1 MGGGRGSRRSS
12 SAARTGNDGR
22 AAMTGLLVLGLA
34 LAVLAVLGVLALDL
48 LIRRLEV
55 GAALLLASAVVQA
68 VFISNVPSVMAPG
81 GTRIEVTDL
90 VATLVAAA
98 ALARLLRVKRFAS
111 FQRWL
116 LLLGALLVVSLVRGV
131 ATFGM
136 QTSVNDFRHYM
147 FFVGG
152 AAYAATFSAS
162 PRAYDRIGRI
172 WLVMSVPMLILIA
185 LRWLAVFGVLDVGVP
200 MEQFGNDAVVKVV
213 DGPYAFFLG
222 VAAVLT
228 IPAWQ
233 VRDRRSR
240 WVRVL
245 SVIVLIFVIM
255 LNRRTVWVAMVAGLA
270 VLMLRDRR
278 LGRRAIWLV
287 VAVGVVAVGLFVVL
301 SGEGGGGK
309 EPVAQSA
316 SGTDTLAWRIEGW
329 SELVT
334 TWSKNPANW
343 FVGEPFGG
351 SFARKIE
358 GSEITSH
365 PHDYYIETML
375 RTGIVGLVAL
385 LAVTAGLLRRL
396 WRVPARGPG
405 LLLGPDVLPAL
416 LTMQLIWFITW
427 TPGTEQGLVIGL
439 ALALAISR
447 RSSVPSPRAAAA
459 SGSHQYTG
467 RETISPGPAIQHLRQ
482 G

>member
-1 MGGGRGSRRSS
+1 
-12 SAARTGNDGR
+12 
-22 AAMTGLLVLGLA
+22 MTGLLMLGLA

-48 LIRRLEV
+48 LIRRVEV
-55 GAALLLASAVVQA
+55 GAALLLASAVIDA
-68 VFISNVPSVMAPG
+68 VFVSNVPSVMAPG
-81 GTRIEVTDL
+81 GTRIEVTDV
-90 VATLVAAA
+90 VATLVVAA
-98 ALARLLRVKRFAS
+98 ALARLLRAKRFAP

-116 LLLGALLVVSLVRGV
+116 LLLGALLMVSLVRGV
-131 ATFGM
+131 AAFGT

-152 AAYAATFSAS
+152 AVYAATFSAA
-162 PRAYDRIGRI
+162 PRVYDRIGKT

-185 LRWLAVFGVLDVGVP
+185 LRWLAVFGVLNVGVP
-200 MEQFGNDAVVKVV
+200 MEQFGNDAVIKVV

-245 SVIVLIFVIM
+245 SVIVLIFVLM
-255 LNRRTVWVAMVAGLA
+255 LNRRTVWVAMVVGLA

-287 VAVGVVAVGLFVVL
+287 VAVAVVAVGLFVVL

-316 SGTDTLAWRIEGW
+316 SATGTLAWRIEGW

-343 FVGEPFGG
+343 FVGEPFGS

-358 GSEITSH
+358 GSEVTSH
-365 PHDYYIETML
+365 PHDFYIETML

-396 WRVPARGPG
+396 WRVPARGRG
-405 LLLGPDVLPAL
+405 LLLGPDVFPAL

-427 TPGTEQGLVIGL
+427 IPGVEQGLVIGL
-439 ALALAISR
+439 GLGLAISLR
-447 RSSVPSPRAAAA
+447 GRAPSLKGASAGGPHQARPRQTAIPA
-459 SGSHQYTG
+459 
-467 RETISPGPAIQHLRQ
+467 GPAIQHLRQ
-482 G
+482 R